1 MSHKQKHV
9 GPYEQKIV
17 LHQGNARTN
26 GPHQGAWIDTP
37 AGKDWFFHFQDDGVY
52 GRILHLQPM
61 TWCEDWPFIGLEQN
75 GDGIGEPVESW
86 PLPLPEVDAPY
97 ELTADDDFSK
107 GLGIQWQWQANPKK
121 EWYTAENGALTLPV
135 LPCARGE
142 SLLWYMPNVLTQMP
156 QARAFTMQ
164 TTVTLAA
171 DGNGDEAGIAVMGHD
186 YSALALHRGA
196 AGNELVLYR
205 GKVTAR
211 TAEGVAEEEG
221 VLRLPF
227 AGDTV
232 TLRLYFEDGGTV
244 HYAYEL
250 NGQETLLD
258 GSFPAAKSTWSG
270 AKPALF
276 ARNTA
281 NKAGGQGRFGAVSF
295 ERL

>member
-1 MSHKQKHV
+1 M
-9 GPYEQKIV
+9 
-17 LHQGNARTN
+17 
-26 GPHQGAWIDTP
+26 
-37 AGKDWFFHFQDDGVY
+37 
-52 GRILHLQPM
+52 
-61 TWCEDWPFIGLEQN
+61 
-75 GDGIGEPVESW
+75 
-86 PLPLPEVDAPY
+86 
-97 ELTADDDFSK
+97 TADDDFSK

-156 QARAFTMQ
+156 QTRAFTMQ

-211 TAEGVAEEEG
+211 TAEGVAEEEA

-227 AGDTV
+227 AGDTA

-244 HYAYEL
+244 HYACEV
-250 NGQETLLD
+250 NGQETPLD

-281 NKAGGQGRFGAVSF
+281 NRAGGQGRFGAVSF
-295 ERL
+295 ECL